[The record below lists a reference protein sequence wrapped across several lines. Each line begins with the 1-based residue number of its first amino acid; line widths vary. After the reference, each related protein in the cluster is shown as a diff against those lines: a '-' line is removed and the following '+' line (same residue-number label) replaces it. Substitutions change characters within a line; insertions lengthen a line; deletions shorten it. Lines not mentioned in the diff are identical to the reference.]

1 MQATRLW
8 NRRQGLL
15 ALLAPA
21 WAGAVA
27 AASPDAAVD
36 EVRPD
41 RVLRFPSDHGSHP
54 GARTEWWYL
63 TGHLEAAG
71 TLPAQGK
78 AAAPRWGF
86 QITFFRSRTGLA
98 EQLPGRLAPRQVLFA
113 HAALTDLGQPGQPAR
128 HLHDQRMVRWNGE
141 DTGSRARADRGEAR
155 LRTADWQ
162 LQRDPASER
171 WQAQLPAKGFGLD
184 LQLAPTQPV
193 MLQGEAGHSRKGPLP
208 GEASHYYSLPQ
219 LVVQGELRVG
229 TGLHPVQGR
238 AWMDHEWSNA
248 YLAPEAVGWDWVG
261 FNLDDG
267 SALMLFRMRARDEQA
282 APVWA
287 GGSWRDPQGG
297 LRTFQPGELRFEPG
311 RRWRSPDSGASYP
324 VQWTLHTPVG
334 RFQVEALL
342 DAQELDSRASTGTVY
357 WEGLSVLRDEQGR
370 RLGLGYLEMTGR
382 AGRLAL

>member
-1 MQATRLW
+1 MQKPRLW
-8 NRRQGLL
+8 RRRQSLL
-15 ALLAPA
+15 ALLGVPA
-21 WAGAVA
+21 WASEGAREA
-27 AASPDAAVD
+27 AADQ
-36 EVRPD
+36 VRPD
-41 RVLRFPSDHGSHP
+41 RVLRFPADHGSHP

-71 TLPAQGK
+71 ALTTPG
-78 AAAPRWGF
+78 AAAEPRWGF

-98 EQLPGRLAPRQVLFA
+98 EQLPGRLAPRQILFA
-113 HAALTDLGQPGQPAR
+113 HAALTDLGQPAR
-128 HLHDQRMVRWNGE
+128 HRHDQRMVRWNGE
-141 DTGSRARADRGEAR
+141 DAGTRARADRGEAQ

-162 LQRDPASER
+162 LHRDPADAR
-171 WQAQLPAKGFGLD
+171 WHAHIPAEGFDLD

-193 MLQGEAGHSRKGPLP
+193 MLQGEAGYSRKGPLP

-219 LVVQGELRVG
+219 LAVQGRLQHG
-229 TGLHPVQGR
+229 GAMHPVRGR
-238 AWMDHEWSNA
+238 AWMDHEWSDA

-282 APVWA
+282 PPVWA
-287 GGSWRDPQGG
+287 GGSWRDPQGRQ
-297 LRTFQPGELRFEPG
+297 RTFQPGDLRFEPG
-311 RRWRSPDSGASYP
+311 RRWRSPETGATYP